1 MPFFYSVS
9 QVLMSVLCI
18 MRISI
23 DYFEIFF
30 DIFTEPV
37 LAPFLMQSV
46 MSTELMV
53 YPFLQS
59 LVTASLV
66 LTDQTS
72 ILCSEDSPS

>member
-1 MPFFYSVS
+1 MK
-9 QVLMSVLCI
+9 
-18 MRISI
+18 ISI

-30 DIFTEPV
+30 DIFTELV

>member
-18 MRISI
+18 MKISI

-30 DIFTEPV
+30 DIFTPV